1 MNLYYKI
8 VEVWPQDH
16 LVVIRYWT
24 DALSEEFLASNDIR
38 KEDGTPERCRSDVS
52 VTLPIP
58 APEGEELE
66 KLLVSYAPLGWL
78 KTLESVHNPEVDT
91 SLTQV
96 QSLLGVA
103 KAKPLTEVEEIVNP
117 GASSRQLTDE
127 EITALINNV
136 KTSE

>member
-1 MNLYYKI
+1 MNLHYKI

-16 LVVIRYWT
+16 LVVVRFWT
-24 DALSEEFLASNDIR
+24 DALSEDFLASSDIR
-38 KEDGTPERCRSDVS
+38 KEDGTPVRCRSDVS

-66 KLLVSYAPLGWL
+66 KLLVSYAPLEWMKL
-78 KTLESVHNPEVDT
+78 LEKVQAPEIDT

-96 QSLLGVA
+96 QYLLGVA
-103 KAKPLTEVEEIVNP
+103 KVKSMEEVEELVNP
-117 GASSRQLTDE
+117 GTSSRQLTEE
-127 EITALINNV
+127 EITALINNI

>member
-1 MNLYYKI
+1 MNLHYKI

-24 DALSEEFLASNDIR
+24 DTLSEEFLASNDIR

-58 APEGEELE
+58 VPEGENLE
-66 KLLVSYAPLGWL
+66 KMLVSYAPLGWL
-78 KTLESVHNPEVDT
+78 KTLEKIQAPEIDT
-91 SLTQV
+91 SLSQV
-96 QSLLGVA
+96 QTLLGVA
-103 KAKPLTEVEEIVNP
+103 KTKPMKEVEDIVNP

-136 KTSE
+136 KTKE

>member
-1 MNLYYKI
+1 MNLHYKI

-58 APEGEELE
+58 APEGAELE
-66 KLLVSYAPLGWL
+66 KLLISYAPLDWL
-78 KTLESVHNPEVDT
+78 KTMEKIQAPEIDT
-91 SLTQV
+91 SMDGILNLKHQQFT
-96 QSLLGVA
+96 VA
-103 KAKPLTEVEEIVNP
+103 DVEKKIP
-117 GASSRQLTDE
+117 GELANVLTDDE
-127 EITALINNV
+127 IEAMIQNITAN
-136 KTSE
+136 KTE

>member
-1 MNLYYKI
+1 MNLHYKI

-58 APEGEELE
+58 LPTGKELE
-66 KLLVSYAPLGWL
+66 DLLISYAPLEWL
-78 KTLESVHNPEVDT
+78 KTLEKVQAPEIDT
-91 SLTQV
+91 SMEEVLKV
-96 QSLLGVA
+96 KGV
-103 KAKPLTEVEEIVNP
+103 VNTVDM
-117 GASSRQLTDE
+117 ASRENPFGDLTDDDIQSMIDKLSNE
-127 EITALINNV
+127 G
-136 KTSE
+136 K